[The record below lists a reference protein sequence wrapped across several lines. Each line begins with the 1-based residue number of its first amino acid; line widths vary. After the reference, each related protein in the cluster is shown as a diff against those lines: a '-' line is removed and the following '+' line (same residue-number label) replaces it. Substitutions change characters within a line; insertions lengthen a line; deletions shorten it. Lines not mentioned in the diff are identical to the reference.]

1 MKDPESRTVFAGVD
15 GRTDI
20 ELPDW
25 YRRKKTVDEPKSF
38 GEAVRDL
45 PQAVET
51 TVAYRNPYSDEW
63 VETDRFNALVEPT
76 RARDHVTDDEP
87 DVDPLFYVPTDSY
100 AIINPVDVYS
110 PLEEVLREETI
121 DGTPLGDVM
130 FGEVRRYRGG
140 GEVHMDVMFDGLEV
154 RLPGRADPIT
164 MGVTSGYD
172 FFGEHAVYVEGFA
185 QDGYCSNSMRSLTD
199 KEVIKHVG
207 DIQNFRTWW
216 EEILAQVELVADDL
230 FEFIRDAQDID
241 LDFAE
246 LPFTVTEFYSLLG
259 FPDYLAERAAEDAE
273 ANAAS
278 PFTIDMWTLHS
289 GATYA
294 LTHFFQGKEGASLDQ
309 YVRVANDILFNPE
322 GTIDQA
328 EQAYE
333 QQLDAEDGDRSQSSL
348 AGERALASIERVSD
362 DLQANVEQFEER
374 EDALRERFQQVTN

>member
-1 MKDPESRTVFAGVD
+1 MTFA
-15 GRTDI
+15 
-20 ELPDW
+20 
-25 YRRKKTVDEPKSF
+25 
-38 GEAVRDL
+38 EAVRDL

-51 TVAYRNPYSDEW
+51 TVAYQNPYTDEW
-63 VETDRFNALVEPT
+63 VETERFNALVEPSQA
-76 RARDHVTDDEP
+76 REQARDEDAET
-87 DVDPLFYVPTDSY
+87 DPLFHVPTDSY
-100 AIINPVDVYS
+100 AIINPVDIYG

-121 DGTPLGDVM
+121 DGTPLGEVM
-130 FGEVRRYRGG
+130 FGEIRRYRGG

-154 RLPGRADPIT
+154 RLPGRSDPIT

-185 QDGYCSNSMRSLTD
+185 QDGYCSNTMRSLTD

-207 DIQNFRTWW
+207 DGRNFRTWW
-216 EEILAQVELVADDL
+216 EELLAQVELVAADL

-241 LDFAE
+241 LDFSE
-246 LPFTVTEFYSLLG
+246 LPFTVTEFYTLLG
-259 FPDYLAERAAEDAE
+259 FPDYLAKRAAGDAE

-278 PFTIDMWTLHS
+278 PFEIDMWTLHS

-309 YVRVANDILFNPE
+309 YVRIANDILFNPE
-322 GTIDQA
+322 STIERV

-333 QQLDAEDGDRSQSSL
+333 QQLEADGDDGSQASL

-362 DLQANVEQFEER
+362 DLQEKVEQFEER
-374 EDALRERFQQVTN
+374 EDALRERFQEAMG